1 MRSPTYVRA
10 PSHAPNISD
19 FEWWLVLRFCHLN
32 INGRAISLFR
42 VVFASHFQ
50 LLLVIYVLVREWM
63 CLRVVLSPRWLEYMN
78 SSGYMWLLNCDWNA
92 VRLLEFII
100 HPHKYIYIYS
110 HLSPFSLKTL
120 HTLILVCILLRFI
133 DSIIFN
139 VE

>member
-1 MRSPTYVRA
+1 MFVHH
-10 PSHAPNISD
+10 SHAPNISD

-42 VVFASHFQ
+42 VVFASYVQ
-50 LLLVIYVLVREWM
+50 LLLVIYVLVRERM

-110 HLSPFSLKTL
+110 HLSPLSFNTL